1 MIQQINP
8 PKRLLTTSKRA
19 FYEERFPIQCEV
31 NWDTHTAQDY
41 FKLLK
46 LSFADS
52 DTALL
57 FSCPNLNNHANFNN
71 TPSPRI
77 AIDITKVYINKGIDF
92 IGNFSIS
99 TANIA
104 QIKAAAAREYNIKSV
119 SKLLKEVSFVIYS
132 VKSAK
137 DHRLVGLHALKLLN
151 SIKVTDDTMSV
162 VMEAKRQ

>member
-1 MIQQINP
+1 MIIAAN
-8 PKRLLTTSKRA
+8 KSSKEVIDDESRA
-19 FYEERFPIQCEV
+19 FYEERQYSAKLTGIRIL
-31 NWDTHTAQDY
+31 HY

-57 FSCPNLNNHANFNN
+57 FSCPNCSKTIML
-71 TPSPRI
+71 TLTIRPPRI

-104 QIKAAAAREYNIKSV
+104 QIKAAAARSITSNQYPSC
-119 SKLLKEVSFVIYS
+119 SKKL
-132 VKSAK
+132 
-137 DHRLVGLHALKLLN
+137 AL
-151 SIKVTDDTMSV
+151 
-162 VMEAKRQ
+162 

>member
-1 MIQQINP
+1 M
-8 PKRLLTTSKRA
+8 SK
-19 FYEERFPIQCEV
+19 
-31 NWDTHTAQDY
+31 
-41 FKLLK
+41 
-46 LSFADS
+46 
-52 DTALL
+52 L
-57 FSCPNLNNHANFNN
+57 FEDNHANFNN

-104 QIKAAAAREYNIKSV
+104 QIKLQRLEYNIKSV

-137 DHRLVGLHALKLLN
+137 DHRLGLHALKLLN

-162 VMEAKRQ
+162 VMEAKKTIEDQLSAKPFSDNTKRHRSIIQTNQQ